1 MATIPPTATAI
12 PPTAKATPRTA
23 MATAILRTAMA
34 TAIPPTPTT
43 PDIDIGLLFIG
54 LGEAGDPDVEKQPG
68 P

>member
-1 MATIPPTATAI
+1 MATAI
-12 PPTAKATPRTA
+12 PVTA
-23 MATAILRTAMA
+23 MATAIPGTAMA

-54 LGEAGDPDVEKQPG
+54 LGEAGDPDVDKQPG